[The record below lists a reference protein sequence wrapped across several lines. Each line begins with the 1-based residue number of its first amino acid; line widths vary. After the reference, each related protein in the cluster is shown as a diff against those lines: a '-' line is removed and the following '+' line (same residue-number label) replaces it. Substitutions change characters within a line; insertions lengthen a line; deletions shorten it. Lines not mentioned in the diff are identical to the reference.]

1 MENCVSGKNEKKYYN
16 DMLDF
21 SVKNLMVFPYH
32 LSDFIVKKLDV
43 TPFQFYVSML
53 DGLMAQDKSYDSLPN
68 FTAADCKYSKFTG
81 QHRGGIEWTYPGW
94 SPEFTP
100 PPLWGKITPL
110 PL

>member
-68 FTAADCKYSKFTG
+68 FTAADCKYSNRLFLPRVHLCTVVYIIKLYL
-81 QHRGGIEWTYPGW
+81 RNVLYEIEAEIRY
-94 SPEFTP
+94 
-100 PPLWGKITPL
+100 
-110 PL
+110 